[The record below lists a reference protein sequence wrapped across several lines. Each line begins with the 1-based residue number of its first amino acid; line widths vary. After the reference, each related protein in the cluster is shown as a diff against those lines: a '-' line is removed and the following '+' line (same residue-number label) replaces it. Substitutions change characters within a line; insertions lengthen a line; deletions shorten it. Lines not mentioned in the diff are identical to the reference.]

1 MRYLQRQRLESAA
14 QHADKMRALLADNS
28 RLDVANG
35 KLDVLDKAAQKVEEE
50 REGKERRAVR
60 VEGLKREM
68 HLGYLRAQLA
78 QFEAHAKELEGVI
91 GVRLDP
97 VTQPETLRQVIDH
110 FNEKHTLEDSLQ
122 MFWAAQRDEIEDLGD
137 ETFKLRAHTLK
148 GAAQRTKQDAHAKEQ
163 DAQQD
168 ELQRAWG
175 ELHKHEAELEGEM
188 KALTS
193 RART

>member
-122 MFWAAQRDEIEDLGD
+122 MFWAAQV
-137 ETFKLRAHTLK
+137 
-148 GAAQRTKQDAHAKEQ
+148 
-163 DAQQD
+163 
-168 ELQRAWG
+168 ELQPYPSTPSPTPPPA
-175 ELHKHEAELEGEM
+175 AD
-188 KALTS
+188 
-193 RART
+193 